1 MEFGFPKE
9 QRLCSRRIINGLAS
23 EGKVLFK
30 YPFKVYYKPG
40 EADVPRYVVS
50 VPKKSFK
57 RAVWRNTLKRRTREA
72 IRLNQTAVLGGFKAD
87 YLFVYIAR
95 EERPFEEI
103 QAAVVD
109 ILTKSAKNAAAG
121 LDASSAGADCRTS
134 SAGTDCRTSSAGVAG
149 TQAGAANDSTVSDC
163 RTSSAEADCRT
174 SSAGAAGMQAGAADD
189 STVSDCRTSSAEADC
204 RTSSARVAGMQ
215 AGAAD
220 DSTKPSEQ

>member
-40 EADVPRYVVS
+40 EADAPRYVVS

-95 EERPFEEI
+95 DERPFEEI

-121 LDASSAGADCRTS
+121 LDASSAGTDCRTS
-134 SAGTDCRTSSAGVAG
+134 SAGTDCRTSV
-149 TQAGAANDSTVSDC
+149 
-163 RTSSAEADCRT
+163 
-174 SSAGAAGMQAGAADD
+174 GAAGMQAG
-189 STVSDCRTSSAEADC
+189 T
-204 RTSSARVAGMQ
+204 
-215 AGAAD
+215 AD

>member
-1 MEFGFPKE
+1 MQFGFPKE

-30 YPFKVYYKPG
+30 YPFKAYYKPG
-40 EADVPRYVVS
+40 EADVPRYVIS

-109 ILTKSAKNAAAG
+109 ILTRSAADAGTAAAGLTNSAKNAASDAG
-121 LDASSAGADCRTS
+121 KPSDAAAGSTMSDNPTTAGIHAAACGKTPS
-134 SAGTDCRTSSAGVAG
+134 HEQPCSQAANQAGT
-149 TQAGAANDSTVSDC
+149 
-163 RTSSAEADCRT
+163 
-174 SSAGAAGMQAGAADD
+174 
-189 STVSDCRTSSAEADC
+189 
-204 RTSSARVAGMQ
+204 
-215 AGAAD
+215 
-220 DSTKPSEQ
+220 TKATGEGEPTNAVEQ

>member
-95 EERPFEEI
+95 EEHPFEEI

-121 LDASSAGADCRTS
+121 LDASSAGADYRTS
-134 SAGTDCRTSSAGVAG
+134 SAGADCRTSSAGVAG
-149 TQAGAANDSTVSDC
+149 TQAGAA
-163 RTSSAEADCRT
+163 
-174 SSAGAAGMQAGAADD
+174 
-189 STVSDCRTSSAEADC
+189 
-204 RTSSARVAGMQ
+204 
-215 AGAAD
+215 D